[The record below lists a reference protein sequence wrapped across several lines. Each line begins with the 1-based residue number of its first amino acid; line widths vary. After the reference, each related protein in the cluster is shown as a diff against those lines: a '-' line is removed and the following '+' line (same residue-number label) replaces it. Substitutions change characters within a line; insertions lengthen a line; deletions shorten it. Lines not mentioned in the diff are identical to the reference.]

1 MMREWWT
8 VAALARDLGVART
21 TLASAVDAGHV
32 EAVILG
38 CGARV
43 VRRESAERWLA
54 SDRRPGRKATAKR
67 ESGIETGSG
76 TEIEPDPPRGGG
88 TPSVISPLPHK

>member
-1 MMREWWT
+1 MSIREWWS

-32 EAVILG
+32 EEASLG
-38 CGARV
+38 CGTRV

-54 SDRRPGRKATAKR
+54 SDRRPGRKAAEKR
-67 ESGIETGSG
+67 ESGTETASG
-76 TEIEPDPPRGGG
+76 TENEPDPHAAAG
-88 TPSVISPLPHK
+88 LLA

>member
-8 VAALARDLGVART
+8 VAALARELGVART

-32 EAVILG
+32 DEASLG

-43 VRRESAERWLA
+43 VRRSSAEKWLA
-54 SDRRPGRKATAKR
+54 SERRPGRKPAAKTKN
-67 ESGIETGSG
+67 GIANGKQTGS
-76 TEIEPDPPRGGG
+76 P
-88 TPSVISPLPHK
+88 TPSPP

>member
-1 MMREWWT
+1 MSMREWWA

-54 SDRRPGRKATAKR
+54 SDRRPGRKAAAKGKN
-67 ESGIETGSG
+67 GIANGNRTRS
-76 TEIEPDPPRGGG
+76 P
-88 TPSVISPLPHK
+88 TPSPP